1 VNTFI
6 AYSCYVG
13 KCLELLDIEMLLEV
27 PSILVLIQVGTVHK
41 DLSDLLAINN
51 KSYKLSQQIS
61 TAFFTSECYFMEQE
75 TKTTI

>member
-1 VNTFI
+1 MNTFI

-13 KCLELLDIEMLLEV
+13 KFLELLDIEMLLEV